1 MKPLSDGHEFAV
13 FNEEVREWIH
23 SNRES
28 GGSIRKLLVG
38 SKHLQTLSTSEIP
51 HILGSSGHLN
61 LLIGVKR
68 LFVPRSL
75 QMSSSITTLCF
86 CQKLSGGW
94 YRAPVT
100 GVDAPSSDLI
110 VLPIINM
117 GEMFFTNIFIR
128 QFSFVY
134 CEPKCFTPQLSHLL
148 NKTRVFFSWPMT
160 TLIECSGD
168 HFSPWSTCL
177 NTSCWDQSGR
187 VATSVFETFS
197 SKELRSI
204 RDTVFLVNFTLV
216 FQLNRF
222 QTQASSSWI
231 CYNIWHMF
239 HMFQKLRELKVFHF
253 LQ

>member
-61 LLIGVKR
+61 LYIGVKS

-100 GVDAPSSDLI
+100 GVGAPSSDLI

-117 GEMFFTNIFIR
+117 GEMFFTNIFIQ

-134 CEPKCFTPQLSHLL
+134 CEPKCFTPQLSHFL
-148 NKTRVFFSWPMT
+148 NKTRVFLSWPMT
-160 TLIECSGD
+160 TLSARVTISPPGRPVSIPVAGTSQGGLPLQCLKLSPPRSCGPSEIPF
-168 HFSPWSTCL
+168 FSLISL
-177 NTSCWDQSGR
+177 L
-187 VATSVFETFS
+187 F
-197 SKELRSI
+197 
-204 RDTVFLVNFTLV
+204 
-216 FQLNRF
+216 
-222 QTQASSSWI
+222 SSWI
-231 CYNIWHMF
+231 DFRPRHRVAESVITFGTCFICFRNS
-239 HMFQKLRELKVFHF
+239 ES
-253 LQ
+253 